1 VGKRFLAILVI
12 LICTF
17 TTPGLSAV
25 AQDLK
30 KLPRVVISS
39 GGPYTANGGA
49 SIQAFDDAIEVPRDY
64 SNKPLALVLTNGS
77 VNSAGFNW
85 VRMFLASG
93 GSDTNLQAGAQELG
107 RLLCDEN
114 SFLNSAQLYVDMT
127 SQLAAGKNRVHIEG
141 VGKQGAQFFW
151 ELRSIGAPQLS
162 KINPRVTMAG
172 AQLVLSGM
180 GFSVRPSENEVMLG
194 PAQIQVLES
203 NGRMLRI
210 YVPPNMP
217 EGQYPL
223 YVGIQSMRSNVLPME
238 VLPSPKVTS
247 VNPIRLLPGQTISI
261 RGSGFSASPEGN
273 RVYIGRYPAP
283 VVSSNAQLINAIVP
297 NMPAG
302 NAKITVIAN
311 GATAQGNPEVS
322 ISYLNR

>member
-1 VGKRFLAILVI
+1 MGKKFLAILFS
-12 LICTF
+12 LICSF
-17 TTPGLSAV
+17 TTPGVSAD

-49 SIQAFDDAIEVPRDY
+49 SIQSFDDAIELPREY

-77 VNSAGFNW
+77 VNSSGFSW
-85 VRMFLASG
+85 VRMFLQNG

-107 RLLCDEN
+107 RMLCDEN
-114 SFLNSAQLYVDMT
+114 SFLNNAQMYVDMT
-127 SQLAAGKNRVHIEG
+127 SQLAPGRNRIHIEG
-141 VGKQGAQFFW
+141 VGRQGAQFYW

-162 KINPRVTMAG
+162 KLNPRVTMAG
-172 AQLVLSGM
+172 AQLVLAGM
-180 GFSVRPSENEVMLG
+180 GFSVRPSENIVMLG
-194 PAQIQVLES
+194 PAQLQVIES
-203 NGRMLRI
+203 NGHMLQV

-217 EGQYPL
+217 EGQFPL
-223 YVGIQSMRSNVLPME
+223 YVGIQSMRSNVLQME
-238 VLPSPKVTS
+238 VLPSPKVSS

-261 RGSGFSASPEGN
+261 RGSGFSTTPQEN

-283 VVSSNAQLINAIVP
+283 VVSSNSQLINAIVP

-302 NAKITVIAN
+302 NAKITVVAG
-311 GATAQGNPEVS
+311 GATAQGNPEIS

>member
-1 VGKRFLAILVI
+1 MGKQFLAILVC

-17 TTPGLSAV
+17 TTPGVSAD

-39 GGPYTANGGA
+39 GGPYTANGGT
-49 SIQAFDDAIEVPRDY
+49 SIQSFDDAIELSREY
-64 SNKPLALVLTNGS
+64 ANKPLALVLTNGS
-77 VNSAGFNW
+77 INASGFSW
-85 VRMFLASG
+85 MRMFLQQG
-93 GSDTNLQAGAQELG
+93 GSDTNLQSGASEFG

-114 SFLNSAQLYVDMT
+114 SFLNSAQIYVDLT
-127 SQLAAGKNRVHIEG
+127 SQLAPGRNRIHLEG
-141 VGKQGAQFFW
+141 VGRQGAQFFW

-162 KINPRVTMAG
+162 KLNPRVTMAG

-180 GFSVRPSENEVMLG
+180 GFSVRPSENEVVLG
-194 PAQIQVLES
+194 PAPLQVIES
-203 NGRMLRI
+203 NGRMLRV

-217 EGQYPL
+217 EGQFPL

-247 VNPIRLLPGQTISI
+247 VNPVSLLPGQTITI
-261 RGSGFSASPEGN
+261 RGSGFSATPQEN

-283 VVSSNAQLINAIVP
+283 VVSSSPQIINAIVP
-297 NMPAG
+297 NMPTG
-302 NAKITVIAN
+302 NAKITVIAG

>member
-1 VGKRFLAILVI
+1 MGKQFLAIFAA

-17 TTPGLSAV
+17 TTPGVSAD

-49 SIQAFDDAIEVPRDY
+49 SIQMFEDAIELPREY
-64 SNKPLALVLTNGS
+64 ASKPLALVLTNGS
-77 VNSAGFNW
+77 INSTGFSW
-85 VRMFLASG
+85 VRMFLQSG

-114 SFLNSAQLYVDMT
+114 SFLNSAQIYVDMT
-127 SQLAAGKNRVHIEG
+127 SQLAPGKSRIHIEG
-141 VGKQGAQFFW
+141 VGRQGAQFFW

-162 KINPRVTMAG
+162 KLNPRVTMAG
-172 AQLVLSGM
+172 AQLVLAGM

-194 PAQIQVLES
+194 PAPLQVLES
-203 NGRMLRI
+203 NGRMLRV

-217 EGQYPL
+217 EGQFPL
-223 YVGIQSMRSNVLPME
+223 YVAIQAMRSNVLPME

-247 VNPIRLLPGQTISI
+247 VNPIRLLPGQTLSI
-261 RGSGFSASPEGN
+261 RGSGFSATPQDN

-302 NAKITVIAN
+302 NAKITVIAG